1 MVIFVVGFPDH
12 DIQEHPLFGIQDL
25 VWLGHHLLVPPY
37 HAPCPAVPM
46 TPYWLEVI
54 GQLLHLLNHQHYKKV
69 LVNIHI
75 FWLE

>member
-1 MVIFVVGFPDH
+1 MVGVPNH
-12 DIQEHPLFGIQDL
+12 DVQERLLFGIQDL
-25 VWLGHHLLVPPY
+25 VRLGHHLLVPPY

-54 GQLLHLLNHQHYKKV
+54 GQLFHLLNHQHYKKV
-69 LVNIHI
+69 LVNIYI